1 MITPLLIE
9 TEKMGFEEVMES
21 MKESLQVSLDE
32 VCAMFDLTNEH
43 EALTL
48 LTLAN
53 IAAFFVQGK
62 DNSPAKYRTKSCK
75 GVFQHRKRF
84 RRQR

>member
-1 MITPLLIE
+1 
-9 TEKMGFEEVMES
+9 MGFEEVMES

-48 LTLAN
+48 LTLC
-53 IAAFFVQGK
+53 
-62 DNSPAKYRTKSCK
+62 S
-75 GVFQHRKRF
+75 
-84 RRQR
+84 